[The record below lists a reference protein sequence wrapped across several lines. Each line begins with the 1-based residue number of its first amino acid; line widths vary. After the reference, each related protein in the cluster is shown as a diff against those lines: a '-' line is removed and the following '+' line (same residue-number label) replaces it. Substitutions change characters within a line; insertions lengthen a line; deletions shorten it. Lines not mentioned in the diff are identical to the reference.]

1 MYLDFIICIVYK
13 TKNLFFTG
21 GITMRD
27 TTIAIIRKMQHNE
40 VTEHVIYGDLAKRVK
55 GHNGDVLARISA
67 EEGKHAALWAKYTG
81 EMPSPGLGKIL
92 LYRFLAF
99 VFGITFVI
107 NMMESGEEGAQ
118 SVYDSISDEVPE
130 ALCIYKDEQAHEE
143 ALIELIDEERLRYI
157 SSMVLGLNDALVEL
171 TGALAGFTFAL
182 GNTTTIAMAGF
193 ITGSAATL
201 SMAAS
206 EYLSKKNDPTE
217 EHPVKAAVYTGIA
230 YMIVV
235 TMLLIPYCIFA
246 KPLYALFFCLFN
258 AGMVIF
264 IFTFY
269 VSVVRKERFKPAFL
283 EMISISFG
291 VAALSFCIGW
301 AARTV
306 LGIEM

>member
-1 MYLDFIICIVYK
+1 MRQE
-13 TKNLFFTG
+13 
-21 GITMRD
+21 TM
-27 TTIAIIRKMQHNE
+27 AIIRRMQKNE
-40 VTEHVIYGDLAKRVK
+40 ATEHVIYGDLAKRVK
-55 GHNGDVLARISA
+55 GRNGEILARIAA
-67 EEGKHAALWAKYTG
+67 EEGIHAGIWAKYTG
-81 EMPSPGLGKIL
+81 DNPKPGTVKIIYYRL
-92 LYRFLAF
+92 LALI
-99 VFGITFVI
+99 FGITFVI

-118 SVYDSISDEVPE
+118 ETYSAIADEVPE
-130 ALCIYKDEQAHEE
+130 ALAMYKSEQEHEG

-217 EHPVKAAVYTGIA
+217 SHPIKAAVYTGMA

-235 TMLLIPYCIFA
+235 TMLLIPYCCFA
-246 KPLYALFFCLFN
+246 NPLAALFFCLFN
-258 AGMVIF
+258 AGLVIL

-269 VSVVRKERFKPAFL
+269 VSVVRKEPFKPAFL
-283 EMISISFG
+283 EMIGISFG

-301 AARTV
+301 GARTL

>member
-1 MYLDFIICIVYK
+1 M
-13 TKNLFFTG
+13 
-21 GITMRD
+21 
-27 TTIAIIRKMQHNE
+27 AIIRRMQKNE
-40 VTEHVIYGDLAKRVK
+40 ATEHIIYGDLAKRVK
-55 GHNGDVLARISA
+55 GRNGEILARIAA
-67 EEGKHAALWAKYTG
+67 EEGIHAGIWAKYTG
-81 EMPSPGLGKIL
+81 ESPKPGTLKIL
-92 LYRFLAF
+92 YYRTLAI

-118 SVYDSISDEVPE
+118 DTYSSIAEEVPE
-130 ALCIYKDEQAHEE
+130 ALAMYKSEQEHEA

-193 ITGSAATL
+193 ITGSAATV

-206 EYLSKKNDPTE
+206 EYLSKKNDPSE

-235 TMLLIPYCIFA
+235 TMLLIPYCCFA
-246 KPLYALFFCLFN
+246 NPLTSLFFCLFN
-258 AGMVIF
+258 AGLVILV
-264 IFTFY
+264 FTFY
-269 VSVVRKERFKPAFL
+269 VSVVRKEPFKPAFL
-283 EMISISFG
+283 EMIGISFG

-301 AARTV
+301 GARTL